1 MASSQDSWIKD
12 YQSSILS
19 LDEFLK
25 LVELEDL
32 KVDIQKNKKKEFPF
46 KVTRQF
52 AKRIKKRDPNDPLFL
67 QIVSK
72 NFRAARNPDFSNDPL
87 LENNLNT
94 GLPLLKKYEG
104 RALLLL
110 TGSCA
115 IHCRYCFRQKFS
127 YSSRIGSKKLFESIK
142 KIKRDHSIKEVIL
155 SGGEPLTL
163 TDQKLKDIV
172 KKISSIDHIKTIR
185 FHTRMPIVYP
195 ARITDELCLILS
207 QSKKNIVMVIHTNHA
222 NELDSEV
229 ATSLKKLKQHDFFL
243 LNQSVLLRNV
253 NDNLRSLEALSEKL
267 FTCGV
272 IPYYMHFLDKITGA
286 ERFEVSLQRA
296 KKLRIQLVNRLPNY
310 LVPKFVREIPGE
322 KAKVQI

>member
-52 AKRIKKRDPNDPLFL
+52 AK
-67 QIVSK
+67 S
-72 NFRAARNPDFSNDPL
+72 
-87 LENNLNT
+87 
-94 GLPLLKKYEG
+94 
-104 RALLLL
+104 
-110 TGSCA
+110 
-115 IHCRYCFRQKFS
+115 CFRQKFS

-207 QSKKNIVMVIHTNHA
+207 QSKKNIVMVIHSNHA